1 MVRRLT
7 HCPSLWWYCLL
18 FFLRSGRLSGD
29 HKHHLQG
36 ERRRC
41 EARRRRRVKQRKGH
55 PYTVIALLSLV
66 VLLLGGCSQLA
77 APASNVIGNT
87 SSAAR
92 GQFTYV
98 AIGAS
103 DTFGIGTDDPYY
115 QNWASDLGVE
125 LGPRVHVINL
135 GIPGILVHDALN
147 LELPI
152 ALDSHPALITIW
164 LAVNDIVAKVP
175 VNSYSHDLNLLVSR
189 LQAGIP
195 HVIIAIANVPD
206 LRYLP
211 RFSKL
216 TLPAQQ
222 ALYAQMLQYNAAI
235 GAIAHHHQIILVD
248 LSQQSYNLKNHPEY
262 ISSDGFHPNDI
273 GYLQLAELFYHAVQG
288 PLRKEGKLR

>member
-1 MVRRLT
+1 L
-7 HCPSLWWYCLL
+7 LL
-18 FFLRSGRLSGD
+18 FICTRPTNRIPD
-29 HKHHLQG
+29 
-36 ERRRC
+36 
-41 EARRRRRVKQRKGH
+41 ARRNQ
-55 PYTVIALLSLV
+55 PYTVIALLTLII
-66 VLLLGGCSQLA
+66 LLLSSCSQLA
-77 APASNVIGNT
+77 SQANIGNASGST
-87 SSAAR
+87 P

-103 DTFGIGTDDPYY
+103 DTFGIGTDDPYI

-135 GIPGILVHDALN
+135 GIPGIVVHDALN

-152 ALDSHPALITIW
+152 ALDSHPTLVTIW
-164 LAVNDIVAKVP
+164 LAVNDIMAKVP
-175 VNSYSHDLNLLVSR
+175 IKSYSHDLDFLVSR

-211 RFSKL
+211 RVSKL
-216 TLPAQQ
+216 PLPAQQ
-222 ALYAQMLQYNAAI
+222 ALYARMLQYNATI
-235 GAIAHHHQIILVD
+235 DAIAKRHQIILVD

-273 GYLQLAELFYHAVQG
+273 GYLQLAELFYLAVQE